1 MNKQMIALLAA
12 GFLIVGGAVGA
23 SRPGDQDSPW
33 IELVGEDELGA
44 WKAPHGQWRI
54 GGDAQPN
61 PKDPQRLIATA
72 GRGVIVNGPTGKT
85 TNLFTSRDFGDI
97 EAHFEFL
104 IPKGSNSGV
113 KLEGLY
119 EIQIIDSHAKTKLD
133 GADCGG
139 IYPRAEML
147 PRYHHTDQGVPPR
160 VNAARPAGEWQTLD
174 IVFRAPRFDSQG
186 NKTRDA
192 RFERVVLNDK
202 VIHENVDVKYPTG
215 HYYHMKERP
224 RGPIMLQAD
233 HGPVA
238 FRKLRVRELSPATT
252 N

>member
-1 MNKQMIALLAA
+1 MNHRWLIMLTAGAAL
-12 GFLIVGGAVGA
+12 IGGTA
-23 SRPGDQDSPW
+23 SASWLQEHESPW
-33 IELVGEDELGA
+33 IELVGADELGA
-44 WKAPHGQWRI
+44 WKTPHGQWQKA
-54 GGDAQPN
+54 GDAQLD
-61 PKDPQRLIATA
+61 PKNAKRLLATL

-85 TNLFTSRDFGDI
+85 ANLFSVRDFGDL

-104 IPKGSNSGV
+104 IPEGSNSGV

-119 EIQIIDSHAKTKLD
+119 EIQIIDSHAKTTLD

-160 VNAARPAGEWQTLD
+160 VNAAKPAGQWQTLD
-174 IVFRAPRFDSQG
+174 ITFRAPRFDSEG
-186 NKTRDA
+186 KKTRDA

-202 VIHENVDVKYPTG
+202 VIHENVDVKSPTG
-215 HYYHMKERP
+215 HYYRLKERA

-238 FRKLRVRELSPATT
+238 FRKIRVRDLDLPTP
-252 N
+252 